1 MRIGPLSARRE
12 AIRVEDE
19 GAAAAAD
26 ELPKKPP
33 ARSAKSRKSA
43 QASGHPIMHAGRDR
57 FTPLSVGGDKICRET
72 VCANQGPGGIF
83 APRSAITACRDWEFK
98 LDDRWVIDGSPRWNV
113 ARSIIPTARMR
124 SQWCA
129 RVGSSS

>member
-1 MRIGPLSARRE
+1 MRIGPLSARPE

-57 FTPLSVGGDKICRET
+57 FARTRDRAAFL
-72 VCANQGPGGIF
+72 
-83 APRSAITACRDWEFK
+83 PRDLPSPPAEIGNLNLTT
-98 LDDRWVIDGSPRWNV
+98 DG
-113 ARSIIPTARMR
+113 
-124 SQWCA
+124 
-129 RVGSSS
+129 